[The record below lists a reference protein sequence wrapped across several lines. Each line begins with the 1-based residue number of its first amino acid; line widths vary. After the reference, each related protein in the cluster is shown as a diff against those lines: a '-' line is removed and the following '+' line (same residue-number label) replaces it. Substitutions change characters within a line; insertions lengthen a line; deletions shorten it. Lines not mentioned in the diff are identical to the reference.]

1 MSCLSRWYNV
11 DHKRMSVCPMRGIRR
26 PVMAGR
32 PTVNNMQTHT
42 VGIAYNLPCLIAVCS
57 LVLTVTVA
65 ATVVAELGLRL
76 FSSRSVEMH
85 LLAMETDSMA

>member
-1 MSCLSRWYNV
+1 
-11 DHKRMSVCPMRGIRR
+11 MSVCPMRGIRR
-26 PVMAGR
+26 PVTAGR

-85 LLAMETDSMA
+85 LLAMETNSMA